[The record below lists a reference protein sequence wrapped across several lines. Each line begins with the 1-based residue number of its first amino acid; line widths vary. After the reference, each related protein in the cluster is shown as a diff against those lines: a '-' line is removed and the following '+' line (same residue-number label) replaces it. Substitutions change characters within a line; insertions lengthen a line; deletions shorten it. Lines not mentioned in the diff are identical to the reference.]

1 MDFFF
6 IEYRDPIFGLI
17 VFFAVIFLIVGLSF
31 LWGVVSKQND
41 KNKIKN
47 FIAKFERTPNFTS
60 EHENILQN
68 LDTDTLFALAQVFSK
83 NGDFEKVSNIY
94 LIALKNTSKKSHR
107 EFIFTA
113 LGKSYLKAGFLKR
126 SSEVFL
132 EALKLGPRNTEALRY
147 LIIIYEKL
155 RLYDEALEALI
166 SLREH
171 GVDTAVWVAYL
182 KALKILHANIKFDD
196 KIAQIYELSKDFE
209 LLKRLN
215 LEQLLLRNEPINEAN
230 LPKFEDCVDLIYQ
243 RPNLIDKFNES
254 SNSFYLQLF
263 DLAKKQ
269 NLRATLSFSYVCAE
283 CKSTYP
289 LFFYR
294 CPSCAMLGSAKILSN
309 IVEEK
314 DEESATF

>member
-17 VFFAVIFLIVGLSF
+17 VFFAVIFLIVMLSF
-31 LWGVVSKQND
+31 LWGIWSKQND

-47 FIAKFERTPNFTS
+47 FIAKFEKTPNFTS
-60 EHENILQN
+60 EHENILKN
-68 LDTDTLFALAQVFSK
+68 LSIDTLFALAQVFSK

-94 LIALKNTSKKSHR
+94 LIALKNTNKKSHR

-132 EALKLGPRNTEALRY
+132 EALKLSPRNTEALRY
-147 LIIIYEKL
+147 LIIIYEQL

-171 GVDTAVWVAYL
+171 GVDTVVWAAYL
-182 KALKILHANIKFDD
+182 KALKILHTNIKFDE
-196 KIAQIYELSKDFE
+196 KISQIYELSKDFE

-215 LEQLLLRNEPINEAN
+215 LEQLLLRNEPVNEAN
-230 LPKFEDCVDLIYQ
+230 LPKFEDCIDLIYQ
-243 RPNLIDKFNES
+243 KPNLLAKFSES

-263 DLAKKQ
+263 ELAKKQ
-269 NLRATLSFSYVCAE
+269 NLKATLSFSYVCSE

-294 CPSCAMLGSAKILSN
+294 CPSCARLGSAKILSH
-309 IVEEK
+309 IIEEK

>member
-1 MDFFF
+1 M
-6 IEYRDPIFGLI
+6 
-17 VFFAVIFLIVGLSF
+17 LSF
-31 LWGVVSKQND
+31 LWGIWSKQND

-47 FIAKFERTPNFTS
+47 FIAKFEKTPNFTS
-60 EHENILQN
+60 EHENILKN
-68 LDTDTLFALAQVFSK
+68 LSIDTLFALAQVFSK

-94 LIALKNTSKKSHR
+94 LIALKNTNKKSHR

-132 EALKLGPRNTEALRY
+132 EALKLSPRNTEALRY
-147 LIIIYEKL
+147 LIIIYEQL

-171 GVDTAVWVAYL
+171 GVDTVVWVAYL
-182 KALKILHANIKFDD
+182 KALKILHTNIKFDE
-196 KIAQIYELSKDFE
+196 KISQIYELSKDFE

-215 LEQLLLRNEPINEAN
+215 LEQLLLRNEPVNEAN
-230 LPKFEDCVDLIYQ
+230 LPKFEDCIDLIYQ
-243 RPNLIDKFNES
+243 KPNLLAKFSES

-263 DLAKKQ
+263 ELAKKQ
-269 NLRATLSFSYVCAE
+269 NLKATLSFSYVCSE

-294 CPSCAMLGSAKILSN
+294 CPSCARLGSAKILSH
-309 IVEEK
+309 IIEEK